1 MFNNNNVPSK
11 GLDKFSFVLLF
22 FLSASILVLVITT
35 VVTML
40 SLLVGSF
47 FVYGNAR
54 QIEKLK
60 KLVEPDQ
67 NQQGTDVAQIFNIYN
82 KLYEVQRTS
91 VRHDYTGL
99 KPEEEDIHR
108 LSSQKSNGDIY
119 SRIESIKKAPY
130 LSLYQS
136 NTDDLL
142 DETPVVRL

>member
-1 MFNNNNVPSK
+1 
-11 GLDKFSFVLLF
+11 
-22 FLSASILVLVITT
+22 
-35 VVTML
+35 ML

-142 DETPVVRL
+142 DETPVVRLWDSN